1 MSLTAPGVNG
11 VTFKDNLLNSVTP
24 KNETFDGEN
33 ETGNLNDVSDTIKHS
48 VDSNTF
54 DDTDKNSV
62 DSNTF
67 DNVQKSNVAENK
79 NGETDD
85 VISTDGDTTVC
96 NTTTIDVITT
106 DDIATSDGVSSTN
119 DVISTDEDTITA
131 DRASNKTEKNVY
143 DVEQKIEVEKEQKQ
157 PNSAI
162 KQSLLNIENLL
173 KKMYSDV
180 FDKISNFTPSY
191 LQTVENLVEYIALKS
206 AEICAFPKIKV
217 EFNLSDDIIATSKL
231 QSDSVPFAIKLSSI
245 IDKKAGVGCT
255 AIILREITKI
265 LLELLKGKDNSVQ
278 TVTGV
283 LSPIYTYVLTEG
295 IKLK

>member
-1 MSLTAPGVNG
+1 
-11 VTFKDNLLNSVTP
+11 
-24 KNETFDGEN
+24 
-33 ETGNLNDVSDTIKHS
+33 
-48 VDSNTF
+48 
-54 DDTDKNSV
+54 
-62 DSNTF
+62 
-67 DNVQKSNVAENK
+67 
-79 NGETDD
+79 
-85 VISTDGDTTVC
+85 
-96 NTTTIDVITT
+96 
-106 DDIATSDGVSSTN
+106 
-119 DVISTDEDTITA
+119 
-131 DRASNKTEKNVY
+131 
-143 DVEQKIEVEKEQKQ
+143 
-157 PNSAI
+157 
-162 KQSLLNIENLL
+162 
-173 KKMYSDV
+173 MYSDV

-191 LQTVENLVEYIALKS
+191 LQTVDNLVEYIALKS

>member
-11 VTFKDNLLNSVTP
+11 VTFKDNLINSVTP

-67 DNVQKSNVAENK
+67 DDVQKSNVVENK

-96 NTTTIDVITT
+96 NTTT
-106 DDIATSDGVSSTN
+106 S
-119 DVISTDEDTITA
+119 DVISTDEVTIIA

-191 LQTVENLVEYIALKS
+191 LQTVDNLVEYIALKS